1 MSAIPVSNK
10 QLPLSVEEYFKL
22 DEESEI
28 RYEFNEGFLKPI
40 DGASARHN
48 KIVRRTANMVESAF
62 DAHNCSVYSESVKLE
77 IVKGKHY
84 AFPDIML
91 TCHGFDQYADYLM
104 HFPSLIIEVLSPT
117 TADYDHGKKFKLYR
131 NIPTLEYYLLIEQKH
146 CWVELFSR
154 AEDPKEWAFK
164 TYDEMENIISF
175 PKLNFTM
182 ALSDIYKDITFDPPE
197 TWDL

>member
-1 MSAIPVSNK
+1 MSAIPVTNK
-10 QLPLSVEEYFKL
+10 PIPLTVEEYFKL

-62 DAHNCSVYSESVKLE
+62 PSHSCSVYSESVKLE
-77 IVKGKHY
+77 VVKNKNY
-84 AFPDIML
+84 AFPDVML

-104 HFPSLIIEVLSPT
+104 HFPSLIIEVMSPST
-117 TADYDHGKKFKLYR
+117 SDYDNGKKFRLYQ
-131 NIPTLEYYLLIEQKH
+131 NISSLEYYLLIEQKQ
-146 CWVELFSR
+146 CWAGLYSR
-154 AEDPKEWAFK
+154 TENPLIW
-164 TYDEMENIISF
+164 TYQIYNDMESVINF

-182 ALSDIYKDITFDPPE
+182 ALSNIYDGITFDPPE
-197 TWDL
+197 NWD